1 MKEYL
6 HKKLL
11 ASLASLG
18 IATEAPPIFESPRQA
33 DHGDLTTNI
42 AMVLARKLKRNPR
55 ELAQQIIV
63 HLDVDHSL
71 VGKIE
76 VAGPGFMN
84 FFFTPK
90 FYRQQL
96 RDLVIRGDRY
106 GRSEAEKEMSTQVEF
121 VSANP
126 TGPLT
131 VGHGR
136 GAVFGDTIAR
146 LLEWTGH
153 RVEREYYFNNA
164 GRQMRVLGDSVRLRY
179 LELLGDAI
187 EFPQD
192 YYQGEYIKD
201 IARHLLESQGNGLRN
216 EPASGK
222 FKEQAEQEIFADIK
236 KTLRLL
242 GIEHQSYFNEN
253 SLYEDGKITGVIE
266 ELRAKGLVYEK
277 DGALWFKTSTLG
289 ADQDKV
295 IVKSTGEP
303 TYRLP
308 DIAYHREKFRRGF
321 DLMIDVFGSDHV
333 ATYPDVLAALKALD
347 YDTEKVKVLI
357 HQFVTI
363 TQGGEVVKMST
374 RKANFITLDELIEDV
389 GADVVRY
396 FFLMRTITSHLN
408 FDLALARQQSD
419 ENPVYYL
426 QYAHARISS
435 ILRYAEQGR
444 SVPEAQTEPPVP
456 PSAGRGSSGGRLGLE
471 TGAGHPLFAPDAD
484 YGLLTSDAEMDLI
497 KVLLQLP
504 EIIASCASAFEPHRL
519 AEYLHTVAGVFHRF
533 YHECRV
539 VSENTDLTKARL
551 ALCNATGIVIR
562 NGLSVLGISAPEQM

>member
-6 HKKLL
+6 HDKLL
-11 ASLASLG
+11 ASLTLLG
-18 IATEAPPIFESPRQA
+18 IVTDAPPIFETPRQA

-55 ELAQQIIV
+55 ELAQQIIGR
-63 HLDVDHSL
+63 LDVDHTL

-84 FFFTPK
+84 FFFTQK
-90 FYRQQL
+90 FYQEQL
-96 RDLVIRGDRY
+96 RDLVVYGDRY
-106 GRSEAEKEMSTQVEF
+106 GRSEQGKGTSTQVEF

-179 LELLGDAI
+179 LELLGDSI
-187 EFPQD
+187 EFPED

-201 IARHLLESQGNGLRN
+201 IARHLAEQHGEWLRD
-216 EPASGK
+216 EPAAGK

-236 KTLRLL
+236 KTLKLL
-242 GIEHQSYFNEN
+242 GIEFQSFFNEN
-253 SLYEDGKITGVIE
+253 SLYENGKITEVID
-266 ELRAKGLVYEK
+266 ELRRRDLVYEK
-277 DGALWFKTSTLG
+277 EGALWFKTSMLG
-289 ADQDKV
+289 AEQDKV

-308 DIAYHREKFRRGF
+308 DIAYHREKFRRGY

-347 YDTEKVKVLI
+347 YNIDKVKVLI

-435 ILRYAEQGR
+435 ILRYAEQ
-444 SVPEAQTEPPVP
+444 
-456 PSAGRGSSGGRLGLE
+456 
-471 TGAGHPLFAPDAD
+471 AGHASFSPDAD
-484 YGLLTSDAEMDLI
+484 YSLLASGAEMDLI
-497 KVLLQLP
+497 KILLQLP
-504 EIIASCASAFEPHRL
+504 EVVASCALAYEPHRL
-519 AEYLHTVAGVFHRF
+519 AEYLNTVAGVFHRF

-539 VSENTDLTKARL
+539 VSESADLTTARL
-551 ALCNATGIVIR
+551 TLCNATRIVIR

>member
-6 HKKLL
+6 LKKLL
-11 ASLASLG
+11 ASLASLDM
-18 IATEAPPIFESPRQA
+18 ATEAPPIFESPRQP

-55 ELAQQIIV
+55 ALAQEIIGR
-63 HLDVDHSL
+63 LDVDPTL
-71 VGKIE
+71 VEKIE
-76 VAGPGFMN
+76 VAGAGFMN
-84 FFFTPK
+84 FFFTRK
-90 FYRQQL
+90 FYQQQL
-96 RDLVIRGDRY
+96 RDLVICGDRY
-106 GRSEAEKEMSTQVEF
+106 GRSEQEKAMATQVEF

-136 GAVFGDTIAR
+136 GAVFGDTVAR

-179 LELLGDAI
+179 LELLGDPI

-192 YYQGEYIKD
+192 YYQGEYIKE
-201 IARHLLESQGNGLRN
+201 IARHLVEKHGDGLRD
-216 EPASGK
+216 EPSTGK

-236 KTLRLL
+236 KTLKLL
-242 GIEHQSYFNEN
+242 GVEFQSFFNEN
-253 SLYEDGKITGVIE
+253 SLYEDGKIAEVID
-266 ELRAKGLVYEK
+266 ELRRKDLVYEK
-277 DGALWFKTSTLG
+277 EGALWFKTSMLG
-289 ADQDKV
+289 AEQDKV

-308 DIAYHREKFRRGF
+308 DIAYHREKFRRGY

-347 YDTEKVKVLI
+347 FDTGKVKVLI

-435 ILRYAEQGR
+435 ILRYAEQ
-444 SVPEAQTEPPVP
+444 
-456 PSAGRGSSGGRLGLE
+456 
-471 TGAGHPLFAPDAD
+471 AGHASLSPDAD
-484 YGLLTSDAEMDLI
+484 YALLDTGAEMDLI
-497 KVLLQLP
+497 KSLLQLP
-504 EIIASCASAFEPHRL
+504 EVVASCASAYEPHRL
-519 AEYLHTVAGVFHRF
+519 AEYLHSVAAIFHRF

-539 VSENTDLTKARL
+539 VSERADLTKARL
-551 ALCNATGIVIR
+551 ALCNATRIVIR
-562 NGLSVLGISAPEQM
+562 NGLCVLGISAPEQM

>member
-1 MKEYL
+1 MKKYL
-6 HKKLL
+6 HQKLL

-55 ELAQQIIV
+55 ELAQQIIAR
-63 HLDVDHSL
+63 LDVDHSL

-96 RDLVIRGDRY
+96 RELVMCGDRY
-106 GRSEAEKEMSTQVEF
+106 GRSEAEKGMSTQVEF

-201 IARHLLESQGNGLRN
+201 IAHHLLESQGNGLRD

-222 FKEQAEQEIFADIK
+222 FKVQAEQEIFADIK
-236 KTLRLL
+236 KTLKLL
-242 GIEHQSYFNEN
+242 GIEFESFFNEN
-253 SLYEDGKITGVIE
+253 SLYEDGKITEVIE
-266 ELRAKGLVYEK
+266 ELRKKGLVYEK
-277 DGALWFKTSTLG
+277 DGALWFKISTLG
-289 ADQDKV
+289 AEQDKV

-444 SVPEAQTEPPVP
+444 SVPDAQTEP
-456 PSAGRGSSGGRLGLE
+456 LGLKA
-471 TGAGHPLFAPDAD
+471 GAGHPLFAPDAD
-484 YGLLTSDAEMDLI
+484 YELLTSDAEMDLI

-504 EIIASCASAFEPHRL
+504 EIIASCASAYEPHRL

-539 VSENTDLTKARL
+539 VSENADLTKARL
-551 ALCNATGIVIR
+551 ALCNATGIVLR